1 MENVKQLY
9 PRFLSFWVSLKLWQ
23 KASLFAAAFGVLGLL
38 LIVVIWSR
46 STSFEPLHSGLD
58 LEDQGAIVA
67 YLRENRIPYQL
78 HPAGGAILV
87 PRNQVHEARL
97 ALAGEGLPR
106 RGSRGFEDF
115 DNRSIGSS
123 EFERQ
128 VAYARAVE
136 GELQRTIE
144 HMDAVDSARVRIV
157 VPAPRLFLAQRE
169 PSQASVMLRL
179 RSGARLSASQV
190 RSIMHLV
197 SRSVE
202 GLQPDNVTI
211 VDTAGND
218 LSAMISDDWLIHS
231 DGRNEVTSV
240 QRQLERQRERE
251 LVGSIRAILER
262 TFGAGNV
269 HAEVRVEMDFDRR
282 DSSLVEFFPDPET
295 GQGVIRST
303 EFEEESFA
311 GTGAPV
317 TNVPGTTTNIPGYA
331 IHQGQNVESTY
342 DRARTTRNMEITTRQ
357 TNETVTPG
365 SIRRLTASVVV
376 NREELTD
383 AQLSDVRNLT
393 AAAIGYSATRGD
405 SIVVNAMRF
414 DDTFTLALLDE
425 LRRDRLMRFATGI
438 FIALLVLALVA
449 IVAVWWMRRRRERLA
464 MSAVREESKRV
475 PTIQE
480 MLTSPDLLA
489 FQGEMAVLEE
499 QLRAYARNNP
509 NEVANL
515 INEWIS
521 SD

>member
-1 MENVKQLY
+1 MENLKQLQ
-9 PRFLSFWVSLKLWQ
+9 PRFLSFWASLKLWQ
-23 KASLFAAAFGVLGLL
+23 KASLFAAAFGVFGLL
-38 LIVVIWSR
+38 FVVVIWAR
-46 STSFEPLHSGLD
+46 TTSFEPLYSGLEM
-58 LEDQGAIVA
+58 EDQAAIVA

-78 HPAGGAILV
+78 NPAANAILV
-87 PRNQVHEARL
+87 PRNQVPEARL

-106 RGSRGFEDF
+106 RGSRGFETF
-115 DNRSIGSS
+115 DNRNIGSS

-157 VPAPRLFLAQRE
+157 VPRPQLFLERRE
-169 PSQASVMLRL
+169 PSQASVLLRL
-179 RSGARLSASQV
+179 RSGARLSANQV
-190 RSIMHLV
+190 RSIIFLV

-202 GLQPDNVTI
+202 GLEPDRVTV
-211 VDTAGND
+211 VDTSGRD
-218 LSAMISDDWLIHS
+218 LSAMISDEWLIHS
-231 DGRNEVTSV
+231 DGQNEVTSV
-240 QRQLERQRERE
+240 QRQLERQLERE
-251 LVGSIRAILER
+251 LVGRIRSMLER

-269 HAEVRVEMDFDRR
+269 HAEVRAELDFDRR
-282 DSSLVEFFPDPET
+282 ESTLTEFIPDVET

-303 EFEEESFA
+303 EFEEESFT
-311 GTGAPV
+311 GTGAPM
-317 TNVPGTTTNIPGYA
+317 TTVPGTTTNIPGYA
-331 IHQGQNVESTY
+331 INQGQAVESQY

-357 TNETVTPG
+357 TSESVTPG
-365 SIRRLTASVVV
+365 AIRRLTASVVV
-376 NREELTD
+376 NREELTE
-383 AQLSDVRNLT
+383 AQLIDIRNLT
-393 AAAIGYSATRGD
+393 AAAIGYNITRGD
-405 SIVVNAMRF
+405 NIVVNAMRF

-425 LRRDRLMRFATGI
+425 LRRERLMRLVVGSL
-438 FIALLVLALVA
+438 IALFVLA
-449 IVAVWWMRRRRERLA
+449 IVALVTMWWLRRRRERLA
-464 MSAVREESKRV
+464 LSAVREESKRV